1 MSAWLEIPRHRSD
14 GRHRLPN
21 RQLCDRLS
29 KILQKFFLELSCIQT
44 VLPYRPDSRTLAACN
59 FHIKAWRVR
68 TMTSVIQTV
77 NLMHS
82 ISYMKLAR
90 PDHEDGRSDVCFFN
104 ARLALWISTS
114 GRESTSSKLFQLS
127 SHIWGLER
135 NPITDRALSGART
148 CNWNVQTDSSWS
160 GSKLLDTEE
169 GQDNDALD
177 SWASGWYIMS
187 SERLQGIWFHW
198 HVDCEDYSRRTLN
211 SYIPV

>member
-1 MSAWLEIPRHRSD
+1 LRDQLNTTTLKYDSLSTTEFNTEFLQFSSLGTSIFRLQVQMSAWLEIPRHRSD

-148 CNWNVQTDSSWS
+148 CN
-160 GSKLLDTEE
+160 
-169 GQDNDALD
+169 
-177 SWASGWYIMS
+177 
-187 SERLQGIWFHW
+187 
-198 HVDCEDYSRRTLN
+198 
-211 SYIPV
+211 